1 MELVVYKTSSRSD
14 LGVAFPCDPE
24 CVFSHLNKTN
34 ASVDV
39 LEVGV
44 RKKGQA
50 TVLVGPGVLDKPGR
64 CWKVTDSREM
74 LGGLRETLCR
84 GLSASSQEHRSWGT

>member
-1 MELVVYKTSSRSD
+1 MLDVKELPLLPSKSLSFRTLSSVVYKASSRSD
-14 LGVAFPCDPE
+14 LGAAFPCDLE

-50 TVLVGPGVLDKPGR
+50 TVLVNLGVLDKPGR
-64 CWKVTDSREM
+64 CW
-74 LGGLRETLCR
+74 
-84 GLSASSQEHRSWGT
+84 RSLTAGRCQVA